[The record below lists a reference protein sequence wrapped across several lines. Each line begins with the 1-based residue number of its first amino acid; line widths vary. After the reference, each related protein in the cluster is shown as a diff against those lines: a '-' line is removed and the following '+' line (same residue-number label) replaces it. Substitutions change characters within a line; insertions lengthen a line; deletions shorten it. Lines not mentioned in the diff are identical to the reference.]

1 MEKKI
6 VAECRIPEQCSVI
19 LFEREAA
26 PRYVVQ
32 YGKQERSFYDFPD
45 ARTEF
50 RWCVEH
56 AMRCNGYGDL
66 T

>member
-1 MEKKI
+1 MERVI
-6 VAECRIPEQCSVI
+6 AECSIPDQHSVSLIDQCDV
-19 LFEREAA
+19 A
-26 PRYVVQ
+26 PRYVVR

-56 AMRCNGYGDL
+56 AMRCNGYGD
-66 T
+66 